1 MDFID
6 SGQLLTDL
14 KDFYI
19 WKVFVNDPHFLS
31 KWIKDREGLL
41 KTIPRSTMSK

>member
-19 WKVFVNDPHFLS
+19 W
-31 KWIKDREGLL
+31 IKDREGFLE
-41 KTIPRSTMSK
+41 TIPRPTMSK